1 MEIKCLKEFDLGME
15 LGQVRSVPVSLG
27 KDMPEAVLFV
37 YSSQGNLDPW
47 PELFNYPKDTLK
59 MALYTLDGVRMWKRD
74 LGNGVIPGVWY
85 APFISFDLDQD
96 GVDEIWFVNN
106 LNPNI
111 PFSLNARVLER
122 IDPLTGET
130 TGQWTWP
137 DNTIDDTMSHSYRFF
152 ITGGYVHDKPV
163 LVTAQGTYRDMDLQ
177 GYGEGMEKRWDIK
190 IPYDDGGARS
200 SHLCP
205 VLDFND
211 DGVDELFWGERLISL
226 EDGHEVFCGDKGKYL
241 GHSDIVVPFE
251 DIKTGK
257 KYIYTCREDYEQEGE
272 PRVVTYNEKG
282 EREWTAVDSIGHM
295 HNGWIA
301 NIGPD
306 YRKVAMA
313 MRITRRVIDNAIVD
327 TEPEDFYFDA
337 VTGEPLESPLPF
349 KGDEFMPVDFD
360 GDGYHEFY
368 GAGGAKKGCVVD
380 REGKVQGFIG
390 GDGVVRSGKIMQW
403 PGELLMVYYQDEGKV
418 RIWGDAD
425 AVESEYCKKRFA
437 HSYHWRMQH
446 FMGTGYN
453 HGSSHITCGM

>member
-163 LVTAQGTYRDMDLQ
+163 LVTAQGTYRDMYLQ

-282 EREWTAVDSIGHM
+282 KENGRLWTASAICITAGLPISV
-295 HNGWIA
+295 
-301 NIGPD
+301 
-306 YRKVAMA
+306 
-313 MRITRRVIDNAIVD
+313 RITGRWRWQCVL
-327 TEPEDFYFDA
+327 PA
-337 VTGEPLESPLPF
+337 V
-349 KGDEFMPVDFD
+349 
-360 GDGYHEFY
+360 
-368 GAGGAKKGCVVD
+368 
-380 REGKVQGFIG
+380 
-390 GDGVVRSGKIMQW
+390 
-403 PGELLMVYYQDEGKV
+403 
-418 RIWGDAD
+418 
-425 AVESEYCKKRFA
+425 
-437 HSYHWRMQH
+437 
-446 FMGTGYN
+446 
-453 HGSSHITCGM
+453 